1 MNNRWKIGNI
11 SFHNKE
17 DYKAGQRDL
26 ERIRAIVSDVN
37 LNNRREAQELY
48 QILKAQPFLFETEL
62 GIAFRSY
69 LLDKSEGESLSSG
82 LFSEELLKSSKKAN
96 TAAVKKTGRSAD
108 IKKRKRRMVILGI
121 AASLGV
127 MLFSL

>member
-26 ERIRAIVSDVN
+26 ERIRAIAHDVN

-48 QILKAQPFLFETEL
+48 QILKAQPFLSETEL

-69 LLDKSEGESLSSG
+69 LLDKSEGESLSNG
-82 LFSEELLKSSKKAN
+82 LFSEEL
-96 TAAVKKTGRSAD
+96 
-108 IKKRKRRMVILGI
+108 
-121 AASLGV
+121 
-127 MLFSL
+127 